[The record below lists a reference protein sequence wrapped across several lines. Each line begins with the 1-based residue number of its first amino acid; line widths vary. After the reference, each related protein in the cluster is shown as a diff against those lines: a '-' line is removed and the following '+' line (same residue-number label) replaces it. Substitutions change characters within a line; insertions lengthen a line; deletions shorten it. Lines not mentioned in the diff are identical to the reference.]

1 MEKKIKKKNNIE
13 SNHQEKNQQDQS
25 PINAEIQ
32 SVEVKSPGKADEK
45 SDIKLDVK
53 SESEVK
59 SEVKS
64 LGAIY
69 RQKRQENK
77 IEITQ
82 ASNYLKV
89 RPFDLNAIENDEI
102 NKISK
107 NIYAPGLIRSY
118 GKFLKIDE
126 KTIEE
131 KIRECAFRSNT
142 ENKKHILVNIGE
154 HLALTPKKE
163 LLVNSMAISV
173 ILFLSML
180 LISGV
185 YKKKLISL
193 STTDILEQIAKIE
206 K

>member
-32 SVEVKSPGKADEK
+32 SIEVKSPGKADEK

-69 RQKRQENK
+69 RQKRQESK

-89 RPFDLNAIENDEI
+89 RPFDLNAIENDSAMQFYCKC
-102 NKISK
+102 NLTCRHRAQTSKLRFTFISQ
-107 NIYAPGLIRSY
+107 
-118 GKFLKIDE
+118 
-126 KTIEE
+126 
-131 KIRECAFRSNT
+131 
-142 ENKKHILVNIGE
+142 
-154 HLALTPKKE
+154 ALRK
-163 LLVNSMAISV
+163 
-173 ILFLSML
+173 LFAS
-180 LISGV
+180 
-185 YKKKLISL
+185 SL
-193 STTDILEQIAKIE
+193 
-206 K
+206 

>member
-1 MEKKIKKKNNIE
+1 MEKKIKKKNNKE
-13 SNHQEKNQQDQS
+13 NNRQEKNQQALS
-25 PINAEIQ
+25 SINPEIQ
-32 SVEVKSPGKADEK
+32 SVEVKS
-45 SDIKLDVK
+45 SRK
-53 SESEVK
+53 SESELK

-64 LGAIY
+64 LGSIY
-69 RQKRQENK
+69 RKKRLENN
-77 IEITQ
+77 IEIAK
-82 ASNYLKV
+82 ASTYLKV

-102 NKISK
+102 QKISK

-126 KTIEE
+126 KIIEE

>member
-1 MEKKIKKKNNIE
+1 MEKKIKKKNNKE
-13 SNHQEKNQQDQS
+13 SNRQEKNQQDQS
-25 PINAEIQ
+25 SINPEIQ
-32 SVEVKSPGKADEK
+32 SVEVNSTGK
-45 SDIKLDVK
+45 
-53 SESEVK
+53 SEVK
-59 SEVKS
+59 SELKPEVKS
-64 LGAIY
+64 LGSIY
-69 RQKRQENK
+69 RKKRLENK
-77 IEITQ
+77 IEIAK
-82 ASNYLKV
+82 ASTYLKV

-102 NKISK
+102 QKISK

-126 KTIEE
+126 KIIEE

-163 LLVNSMAISV
+163 LLVNSMAISI

-193 STTDILEQIAKIE
+193 PTADILEQIAKIE